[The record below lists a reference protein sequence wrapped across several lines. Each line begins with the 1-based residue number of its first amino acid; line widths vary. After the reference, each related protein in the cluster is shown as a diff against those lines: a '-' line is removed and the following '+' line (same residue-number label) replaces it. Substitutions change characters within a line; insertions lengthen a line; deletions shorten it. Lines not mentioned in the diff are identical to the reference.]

1 MSEERKNNAYVDNIG
16 AVASGGVGDSVG
28 AEVIFLYSYTYFE
41 FDSPSPPMRNYQ
53 NNEMLIIIVI
63 NPTFF

>member
-28 AEVIFLYSYTYFE
+28 GHISLFANFD
-41 FDSPSPPMRNYQ
+41 FDSLPLC
-53 NNEMLIIIVI
+53 EIIE
-63 NPTFF
+63 TMKYS